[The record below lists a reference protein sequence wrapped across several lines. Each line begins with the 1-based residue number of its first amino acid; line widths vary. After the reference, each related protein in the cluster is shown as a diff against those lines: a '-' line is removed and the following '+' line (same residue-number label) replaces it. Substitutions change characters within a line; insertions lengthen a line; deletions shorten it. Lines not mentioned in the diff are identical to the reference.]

1 MARAV
6 RYGDGRDALI
16 ESAVRVV
23 AEKGLRGL
31 TFRAVAERAQV
42 NNSLVAHHFGNREAL
57 LSAALEWAVER
68 SIALTRLPSFESE
81 ESFADSLLESIRT
94 APELQAFQ
102 YEMILEA
109 RRNPLFR
116 APVVQLYSRY
126 AEAMQQ
132 GLRHLGYDET
142 SEGATRHAFAA
153 LDGLVLQYMA
163 GVGEESIRAGL
174 ADLWRG
180 LVAQSPRFAP
190 R

>member
-6 RYGDGRDALI
+6 KYGEGREVLI

-68 SIALTRLPSFESE
+68 SIALTRLPDFESE
-81 ESFADSLLESIRT
+81 EGFADALLTSIRSS
-94 APELQAFQ
+94 PELQAFQ

-109 RRNPLFR
+109 RRNPVFR
-116 APVVQLYSRY
+116 APVEHLYRRY

-132 GLRHLGYDET
+132 GLLHLGYDEN
-142 SEGATRHAFAA
+142 SEGPSRHAFAA

-163 GVGEESIRAGL
+163 GVEESSIRAGL
-174 ADLWRG
+174 ADLWHG
-180 LVAQSPRFAP
+180 LVARAP
-190 R
+190 RTAAN